1 MTYSLV
7 ARDSETGELGIGVQ
21 SRSFGTG
28 AAVPW
33 AIAGIGAVATQSF
46 TLRSYGPEAL
56 ELLRSG
62 SSPAEALHRL
72 TSADQMRDLRQV
84 AILDSTGATAVHSG
98 AACIPEVGS
107 VSGAG
112 FSAQGN
118 MLRSVGVLPALAE
131 AFSAAA
137 GSLAERLLAGLEGAE
152 AAGGD
157 FRGREAGAILVV
169 EGEATPANAY
179 DRVAD
184 VRVDNHADPLGE
196 LRRLLTH
203 SQMLRELRKAAPE
216 NVEKLFAEALSV
228 GVDDDVARWVAA
240 IGLLDEDPELA
251 ETFLAPLV
259 TVDERWRT
267 AFSTAANAAA
277 RARA

>member
-7 ARDSETGELGIGVQ
+7 ARDPETGELGVAVQ

-28 AAVPW
+28 AVVPW
-33 AIAGIGAVATQSF
+33 ATAGIGAVATQSF
-46 TLRSYGPEAL
+46 SLRSYGPLAL
-56 ELLRSG
+56 DLLRG
-62 SSPAEALHRL
+62 GDSPADALASL
-72 TSADQMRDLRQV
+72 TSQDELRDFRQV
-84 AILDSTGATAVHSG
+84 AVLDSTGATAVHTG
-98 AACIPEVGS
+98 AACISEAGS
-107 VSGAG
+107 VTGGG

-118 MLRSVGVLPALAE
+118 MLRSAAVVPALAE
-131 AFSAAA
+131 AFSAAG

-169 EGEATPANAY
+169 EGDVTPTNAH

-184 VRVDNHADPLGE
+184 VRVDNHADPLAE

-203 SQMLRELRKAAPE
+203 SRLLRELRRAAPE
-216 NVEKLFAEALSV
+216 NVEELFAEALSV

-240 IGLLDEDPELA
+240 VGLLEEDPELA
-251 ETFLAPLV
+251 EAFLAPLAA
-259 TVDERWRT
+259 VDERWRT
-267 AFSTAANAAA
+267 AFSTAADAAA
-277 RARA
+277 RAHA

>member
-7 ARDSETGELGIGVQ
+7 ARDRETGELGVAVQ

-28 AAVPW
+28 GAVPW
-33 AIAGIGAVATQSF
+33 ATAGIGAVATQSF
-46 TLRSYGPEAL
+46 TLRSYGADAL
-56 ELLRSG
+56 ELLRGG
-62 SSPAEALHRL
+62 SSPSEALDRL
-72 TSADQMRDLRQV
+72 TSADRLRDFRQV
-84 AILDSTGATAVHSG
+84 AVLDSSGATAVHSG
-98 AACIPEVGS
+98 AACIPDVGS
-107 VSGAG
+107 VAGDG

-118 MLRSVGVLPALAE
+118 MLRSGAVIPALAE
-131 AFSAAA
+131 AFSAAG

-169 EGEATPANAY
+169 EGEATPTNAY

-203 SQMLRELRKAAPE
+203 SQLLRRLRRATPE

-240 IGLLDEDPELA
+240 IGLLDEDPERA

-259 TVDERWRT
+259 AVDERWRT
-267 AFSTAANAAA
+267 AFSTAADSVA
-277 RARA
+277 RAHA